1 MMGQVTD
8 LKQKFEQYFYEQEGF
23 GLRAERFYADMD
35 TGNAEQ
41 MRAWMEAAFLAGCRA
56 MAQDSIDTLRDYA
69 TAMAGID
76 QVKHTAESAF
86 DTAAENLMV
95 YYTQILDDAGA

>member
-56 MAQDSIDTLRDYA
+56 MAQDSLDTLRDYA
-69 TAMAGID
+69 TAVSGLDKVEFTSEKAFDMA
-76 QVKHTAESAF
+76 AES
-86 DTAAENLMV
+86 LMV